1 VDELSQID
9 HYYTLTSLPKRGES
23 DNIETAND
31 QTGEVDDTVAHPV
44 GQSRARGKPTRMRQ
58 QDGPTVREE
67 ARKKLRE
74 RISEKM
80 KAQNVNQ
87 DQDSMRSSTV
97 SEDAPNE
104 PPEKKTKVLGEDE
117 TL

>member
-1 VDELSQID
+1 M
-9 HYYTLTSLPKRGES
+9 
-23 DNIETAND
+23 
-31 QTGEVDDTVAHPV
+31 DDTIAHPV
-44 GQSRARGKPTRMRQ
+44 GQTRARGKPTRMRQ

-80 KAQNVNQ
+80 KAQNMGQ
-87 DQDSMRSSTV
+87 DQDSIPSGTV
-97 SEDAPNE
+97 SENAPGE
-104 PPEKKTKVLGEDE
+104 PPEKKTKGEVG